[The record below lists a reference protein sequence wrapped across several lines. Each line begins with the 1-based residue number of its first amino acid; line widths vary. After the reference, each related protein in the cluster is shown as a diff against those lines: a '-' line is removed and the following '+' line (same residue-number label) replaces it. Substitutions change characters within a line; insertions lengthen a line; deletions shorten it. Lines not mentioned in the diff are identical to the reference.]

1 MKRVDINQ
9 KGSVLISILIIM
21 PFFLLVA
28 AAYMQFAVTGF
39 QIARKDQYRT
49 HAQFAADAGLDYAME
64 EINENGSWTGTA
76 TELDLHNDGTI
87 RTTYQVS
94 VTDVDSTNKT
104 VTSTGKTYRG
114 SSATP
119 ESSISIDM
127 GIRGVVSG
135 EYSIVSGV
143 GGLIMRN
150 SSRIVNGSVYVNGTL
165 TMSNTSQIGL
175 SFLPVDVKVAHQSC
189 PAGSSPGATYPR
201 VCASGEN
208 GQPITLNHSSRIYGD
223 VEATNQTN
231 GAGMSNGGLVTGS
244 SVPAVSLPS
253 YDRAGQKAAVTNEI
267 TGAQAGC
274 SFGFKTWPANTKIT
288 GDVTVSNLCFV
299 TVEGNVWITGNLN
312 VRNLSSLNV
321 RSGLTEPPVIMIDG
335 STGFTLSNAASLNTN
350 LNLTGFRIITYANA
364 TGNPDANVTGTNLY
378 NSQSMPT
385 ININNTGSGFNTEF
399 YARWSKVVAGNSGSI
414 GALVGQTV
422 ELNNSL
428 AVTFGTSVSGF
439 GDTVWVVDSYKRS
452 FD

>member
-1 MKRVDINQ
+1 MKILSFNQ
-9 KGSVLISILIIM
+9 KGSVLISIIVIM

-28 AAYMQFAVTGF
+28 ASYMQFAVTGF
-39 QIARKDQYRT
+39 QISRKDQYRT
-49 HAQFAADAGLDYAME
+49 HAQFAADAGLDFAME
-64 EINENGSWTGTA
+64 EINQDGAWTGTGS
-76 TELDLHNDGTI
+76 ELELHNDGTI

-94 VTDVDSTNKT
+94 LADVDSLNKT

-114 SSATP
+114 SSSTP
-119 ESSISIDM
+119 ESSISVDM

-150 SSRIVNGSVYVNGTL
+150 SSRIVGGNVYVNGAL

-189 PAGSSPGATYPR
+189 PPGANPGATYPR

-231 GAGMSNGGLVTGS
+231 GTRMSNGGLVAGS
-244 SVPAVSLPS
+244 TVPPISLPD
-253 YDRAGQKAAVTNEI
+253 YDRDAQKAAVSNNM

-288 GDVTVSNLCFV
+288 GDVTVSNLCLV
-299 TVEGNVWITGNLN
+299 TVEGNVWITGNLT

-321 RSGLTEPPVIMIDG
+321 KSGLTEPPVIMIDG
-335 STGFTLSNAASLNTN
+335 TTGFTLSNASSLNTN
-350 LNLTGFRIITYANA
+350 LSLTGFRIITYANA

-399 YARWSKVVAGNSGSI
+399 YAKWSKVVAGNAGSI
-414 GALVGQTV
+414 GALAGQTV

-428 AVTFGTSVSGF
+428 AVTFGTTVSGF
-439 GDTVWVVDSYKRS
+439 GDTVWVVESYKRS